1 MLFLRKKHS
10 NNLANTLRDT
20 KRWKKVPSGKKD
32 KITYSRTCLVGRSVL
47 FSWPLTRK
55 RWLSPADV
63 CPLPYLGNCRDY
75 FNLMFWTAQGK
86 RSQVIQRY
94 RETDKARKCREF
106 LSSLHSSVKQLKAQ
120 NNVRNGFTASSLCSI
135 IGYLGRVTITSWKL
149 CLKKHKLCLVKRDH
163 TGLTRRN
170 VMACGYKQWD
180 WLLLATTSYFSFFS
194 ALYNHFKI
202 RRNNSPKSLKNT
214 QHIYSACSQS
224 WVFCLF

>member
-1 MLFLRKKHS
+1 MIFNKYIALNSLHSYPKGLHVDRPSKRLQYCLNTSLFLARSPTKPNYTTDLLFLRKKHS
-10 NNLANTLRDT
+10 NNLANTLCDT

-55 RWLSPADV
+55 RWLSPSDV

-86 RSQVIQRY
+86 RSQVIHRY

-135 IGYLGRVTITSWKL
+135 MDT
-149 CLKKHKLCLVKRDH
+149 
-163 TGLTRRN
+163 
-170 VMACGYKQWD
+170 
-180 WLLLATTSYFSFFS
+180 
-194 ALYNHFKI
+194 
-202 RRNNSPKSLKNT
+202 
-214 QHIYSACSQS
+214 
-224 WVFCLF
+224 